1 MTTNRAVLPRRDRY
15 VDVAIIGAGFSGSMV
30 AVHLAH
36 TLRCARQI
44 ALIEKQRRTGPGIA
58 YSTDNPLHLLNV
70 PAGKMSAYPEK
81 PSHFLEWLREHPEL
95 VRQFGLELLT
105 EESFVPRSLFGLY
118 LELLVQR
125 CAIQTGH
132 VHRFQRE
139 AVDLVRAPDGSFHVV
154 LADHTTI
161 FARKVVL
168 ALGNFP
174 PGDPIVAD
182 RRFHRS
188 KNYLTDPWRSETL
201 ERLSQTGDILILGSG
216 LTALDL
222 ILSLNEMKQN
232 GMIYVLSRRGHFPH
246 RHARTEPYLLQQ
258 SDLRKI
264 HRVRELLRAVR
275 NEVSLAARLNIDWRS
290 VIDALRP
297 HTQAIWQGLDLA
309 ERRRFFRH
317 LRPYWE
323 IHRHRAAPEALDIK
337 DAMEKAGRLR
347 CYQGRVERIVERE
360 NTLFV
365 KFWNRWRIGGELAVN
380 LVINCTGP
388 ECNYHKLKDPLVLQL
403 FLRGLARP
411 DPLFLGFE
419 VNEQGQLIDVT
430 GRAVSNLYTLGSTQ
444 KGRLFETTAVPELAR
459 QAIELATLL
468 AEELQKATRLAIEGL
483 PVGHSFEI

>member
-1 MTTNRAVLPRRDRY
+1 MVKNHAVLPRADRY

-36 TLRCARQI
+36 TLRCAREI
-44 ALIEKQRRTGPGIA
+44 ALIEKQRRSGPGIA
-58 YSTDNPLHLLNV
+58 YGTDNPLHLLNV

-95 VRQFGLELLT
+95 LRQHRLESLA
-105 EESFVPRSLFGLY
+105 EETFVPRSLFGLY
-118 LELLVQR
+118 VQLLVQR
-125 CAIQTGH
+125 CAIRSGH
-132 VHRFQRE
+132 VHRFEGE
-139 AVDLVRAPDGSFHVV
+139 AVDLVKASDGSFRVV
-154 LADHTTI
+154 LADNTTI

-174 PGDPIVAD
+174 PGDPVVAD

-188 KNYLTDPWRSETL
+188 NNYLTDPWSSETL
-201 ERLSQTGDILILGSG
+201 EKLSQAGDILILGSG

-222 ILSLNEMKQN
+222 ILRLNELKQN
-232 GMIYVLSRRGHFPH
+232 GTIYVLSRHGYFPH
-246 RHARTEPYLLQQ
+246 RHARTEPYTLEQ
-258 SDLRKI
+258 SDLLKI
-264 HRVRELLRAVR
+264 HKVRSLLRAVR
-275 NEVSLAARLNIDWRS
+275 NEVSLAERLNINWRS
-290 VIDALRP
+290 VVDALRP
-297 HTQAIWQGLDLA
+297 HTQAIWQGFDLA

-337 DAMEKAGRLR
+337 EAMEKDGRLR

-360 NTLFV
+360 NTVFV
-365 KFWNRWRIGGELAVN
+365 KFWNRSRIEGELAVS

-411 DPLFLGFE
+411 DPLFLGFD

-430 GRAVSNLYTLGSTQ
+430 GRAVPNLYTLGSTQ
-444 KGRLFETTAVPELAR
+444 KGRLLETTAVPELGR
-459 QAIELATLL
+459 QAIKLAALL
-468 AEELQKATRLAIEGL
+468 ADELQKATRLALQEL
-483 PVGHSFEI
+483 PVGHSFDI

>member
-1 MTTNRAVLPRRDRY
+1 VAKNHAVLPRANRY

-30 AVHLAH
+30 AVHLAN
-36 TLRCARQI
+36 TLRCAREI

-58 YSTDNPLHLLNV
+58 YGTDNPVHLLNV
-70 PAGKMSAYPEK
+70 PAGKMSAYPDK

-95 VRQFGLELLT
+95 VRQYRLEPLT
-105 EESFVPRSLFGLY
+105 EQTFVPRSLFGLY

-125 CAIQTGH
+125 SAIRSGH
-132 VHRFQRE
+132 VHRFERE
-139 AVDLVRAPDGSFHVV
+139 AVDLVKASDGSFHVL

-161 FARKVVL
+161 FARKAVL

-174 PGDPIVAD
+174 PGDPVVAD

-188 KNYLTDPWRSETL
+188 NNYLTDPWSSATL
-201 ERLSQTGDILILGSG
+201 EKLSQTGDILILGSG

-232 GMIYVLSRRGHFPH
+232 GTIYVLSRHGHFPH
-246 RHARTEPYLLQQ
+246 RHAQTESYTLEQADLQEMH
-258 SDLRKI
+258 S
-264 HRVRELLRAVR
+264 VRGLLRAVR
-275 NEVSLAARLNIDWRS
+275 NEVSLAARANIGWRS
-290 VIDALRP
+290 VVDALRP
-297 HTQAIWQGLDLA
+297 HAQVIWQRLDLA

-323 IHRHRAAPEALDIK
+323 IHRHRAAPEALDAK

-365 KFWNRWRIGGELAVN
+365 KFWNRSRIGSELAVS

-411 DPLFLGFE
+411 DPLFLGFD
-419 VNEQGQLIDVT
+419 VNDQGQLIDVT
-430 GRAVSNLYTLGSTQ
+430 GHAVPNLYTLGSTQ
-444 KGRLFETTAVPELAR
+444 KGRLLETTAVPELGR
-459 QAIELATLL
+459 QAVELATLL
-468 AEELQKATRLAIEGL
+468 ADELQKATRLALEEL

>member
-1 MTTNRAVLPRRDRY
+1 
-15 VDVAIIGAGFSGSMV
+15 MV

-44 ALIEKQRRTGPGIA
+44 ALIEKQRRPGPGIA
-58 YSTDNPLHLLNV
+58 YGTDNPLHLLNV
-70 PAGKMSAYPEK
+70 KAGKMSAYPGK

-95 VRQFGLELLT
+95 FRQYRLESLS
-105 EESFVPRSLFGLY
+105 EQSFVPRSLFGLY

-125 CAIQTGH
+125 CAIWSGR
-132 VHRFQRE
+132 VRRFERE
-139 AVDLVRAPDGSFHVV
+139 AVDLIKSSDGSFHVV
-154 LADHTTI
+154 LADNTTI

-174 PGDPIVAD
+174 PGDPVVAD
-182 RRFHRS
+182 QRFHRS
-188 KNYLTDPWRSETL
+188 NNYLTDPWSSATL
-201 ERLSQTGDILILGSG
+201 EKLSQTGDILILGSG

-232 GMIYVLSRRGHFPH
+232 GTIYVLSRHGHFPH
-246 RHARTEPYLLQQ
+246 RHARTEPYAFEQ
-258 SDLRKI
+258 SDLLESHKLRS
-264 HRVRELLRAVR
+264 LLRAVR
-275 NEVSLAARLNIDWRS
+275 NEVSLAERGNINWRS

-337 DAMEKAGRLR
+337 EAMERDGRLR

-365 KFWNRWRIGGELAVN
+365 KFWNRLRIGCELAVN
-380 LVINCTGP
+380 LIVNCTGP

-411 DPLFLGFE
+411 DPLFLGFD

-430 GRAVSNLYTLGSTQ
+430 GRAVPNLYTLGSTQ
-444 KGRLFETTAVPELAR
+444 KGRLLETTAVPELGR
-459 QAIELATLL
+459 QAVELATLL
-468 AEELQKATRLAIEGL
+468 AEGLQEATRLALEAL